1 MVSAMI
7 ARAMPKTGPRR
18 CRLLYV
24 ENHADSVALVETLLA
39 GRKDL
44 VLLHAPDAS
53 LGVKLARTKQP
64 EAILINVEVAGVMG
78 ALEFMKALRAD
89 PATETTPILALGANA
104 APEVIVKVLEAGF
117 FQYLTKPL
125 RAEPFMEAL
134 AFALEF
140 AAVERSEQNTLMLR
154 FGHPRTPFKES
165 R

>member
-1 MVSAMI
+1 MI
-7 ARAMPKTGPRR
+7 TRAIPKTGPRR

-24 ENHADSVALVETLLA
+24 EDHADSVALVETLLA

-44 VLLHAPDAS
+44 LLLHAADAK
-53 LGVKLARTKQP
+53 LGIKLARAKRP
-64 EAILINVEVAGVMG
+64 EAILINVDLAGMS

-89 PATETTPILALGANA
+89 PATEATPILALGASA
-104 APEVIVKVLEAGF
+104 APEAIVKGLEAGF

-125 RAEPFMEAL
+125 QSEPFMEAL

-140 AAVERSEQNTLMLR
+140 AAVERSEQNPVLLRHRTTL
-154 FGHPRTPFKES
+154 KES

>member
-1 MVSAMI
+1 MI
-7 ARAMPKTGPRR
+7 ARAIPKTGPRR

-44 VLLHAPDAS
+44 LLLHAADANV
-53 LGVKLARTKQP
+53 GIELARTRRP
-64 EAILINVEVAGVMG
+64 EAILINVDLAGMG
-78 ALEFMKALRAD
+78 ALEFMQVLRAD
-89 PATETTPILALGANA
+89 PATEATPILALGANT

>member
-1 MVSAMI
+1 MI
-7 ARAMPKTGPRR
+7 ARAIPKTAPRR
-18 CRLLYV
+18 CTLLYV
-24 ENHADSVALVETLLA
+24 EDHAESVALAEALLA

-44 VLLHAPDAS
+44 LLLRAADAK
-53 LGVKLARTKQP
+53 LGIELARTRLP
-64 EAILINVEVAGVMG
+64 EAILIDVDLAGMS
-78 ALEFMKALRAD
+78 ALEFMKVLRAD

-104 APEVIVKVLEAGF
+104 APEAIVKALDAGF

-140 AAVERSEQNTLMLR
+140 AAVERSEQNTLILR
-154 FGHPRTPFKES
+154 FGHHRTTFKES

>member
-7 ARAMPKTGPRR
+7 ARAMPKTGPGR

-44 VLLHAPDAS
+44 LLLRAADAS
-53 LGVKLARTKQP
+53 LGIELARTQRP
-64 EAILINVEVAGVMG
+64 EAILINVDLAGMS
-78 ALEFMKALRAD
+78 ALEFMKVLRAD
-89 PATETTPILALGANA
+89 PATEATPILALGANA

-134 AFALEF
+134 VFALEF
-140 AAVERSEQNTLMLR
+140 AAVERSEQNTLILR